1 MSERPR
7 SEKEARLGSAPASL
21 QGKAALDQKVTRA
34 RPPGPALR
42 DGKRA
47 AYSHLQK
54 ENADTL
60 GSEVGS
66 YTFSCGKVKQTGLHH
81 RMDSQKR
88 SFGKMAICGAGS
100 KRETDLAR
108 EECTGREVSAPE
120 RRRLEGHLWACRRVS
135 PGVSGSRPARSVP
148 TVRNPDARGSLQ
160 NATHRANNSTDG
172 VRNCPVTG

>member
-21 QGKAALDQKVTRA
+21 QGKVALDQKVTRA

-60 GSEVGS
+60 GSGVGS
-66 YTFSCGKVKQTGLHH
+66 CTFSCGKVKQTGLHQPNGF
-81 RMDSQKR
+81 SKTTL
-88 SFGKMAICGAGS
+88 GKW
-100 KRETDLAR
+100 LF
-108 EECTGREVSAPE
+108 V
-120 RRRLEGHLWACRRVS
+120 V
-135 PGVSGSRPARSVP
+135 
-148 TVRNPDARGSLQ
+148 
-160 NATHRANNSTDG
+160 
-172 VRNCPVTG
+172 